1 MKNTESQLFKYHQ
14 KRIEAMFPEK
24 NLLNLGQSLKIIGK
38 NRVQFK
44 KLVDQNRLNELPK
57 FKCTSIKRKDKAYH
71 LYQFKVYDLIKFLE
85 EESLAI

>member
-1 MKNTESQLFKYHQ
+1 MKNTESELFQYH
-14 KRIEAMFPEK
+14 KNRIESMFPKK
-24 NLLNLGQSLKIIGK
+24 NILNLGQCLQVIGK

-57 FKCTSIKRKDKAYH
+57 FIVTKIKRKGKAYH